1 MLVPIRAEDGIVLD
15 IRYATADNLTG
26 KPIYRRPV
34 ALLLPQA
41 AALLGAARRHAAALG
56 LAIKVFDAYRPIE
69 AQWALWRAL
78 PDARYVS
85 NPRLGGVHPRGAAI
99 DLTLLDAATGAELDM
114 GTGFDAVT
122 EASAHASL
130 AVTPAALRNR
140 AVLLGLMTAA
150 GWACYA
156 AEWWHYQLHDAAAHP
171 PLSASAVP
179 EGPM

>member
-130 AVTPAALRNR
+130 AVPPAALRNR

>member
-1 MLVPIRAEDGIVLD
+1 MLVPIRAEDGFVLD

-41 AALLGAARRHAAALG
+41 TALLRAAQRHAAALG

-85 NPRLGGVHPRGAAI
+85 DPRTGGVHPRGAAI
-99 DLTLLDAATGAELDM
+99 DLTLLDATSLEELDM
-114 GTGFDAVT
+114 GTGFDAGI

-130 AVTPAALRNR
+130 EVSAAALRNR
-140 AVLLGLMTAA
+140 AVLLGLMTAS
-150 GWACYA
+150 GWDCYG
-156 AEWWHYQLHDAAAHP
+156 AEWWHYQLHDAADYP
-171 PLSASAVP
+171 PLFASAVKH
-179 EGPM
+179 GPM

>member
-1 MLVPIRAEDGIVLD
+1 MLVPIRAEDGFVLD
-15 IRYATADNLTG
+15 IRYATDDNLTG
-26 KPIYRRPV
+26 KPIYARPV

-41 AALLGAARRHAAALG
+41 AHLLRAAQRHAAALG

-69 AQWALWRAL
+69 AQWALWNAL

-85 NPRLGGVHPRGAAI
+85 DPRRGGVHPRGAAI
-99 DLTLLDAATGAELDM
+99 DLTLLDAATGQALDM

-130 AVTPAALRNR
+130 AVPAAALRNR

-150 GWACYA
+150 GWDCYG
-156 AEWWHYQLHDAAAHP
+156 AEWWHYQLHDAAAYP
-171 PLSASAVP
+171 PLCASAVP